1 MVIKSIFRF
10 LCFGLILALLAMFVA
25 LNKHHIQIFFWPSA
39 LAIQLEAWLGFV
51 IVLGIG
57 MVVGA
62 AIFWLRII
70 GLKAQ
75 IWRLNK
81 QLKDQQAQ
89 RDEQQTPKSDNH
101 TSNTTKLI
109 S

>member
-10 LCFGLILALLAMFVA
+10 LCFGLLLALLSMFVA
-25 LNKHHIQIFFWPSA
+25 LNKHDIQLFLWPSA
-39 LAIQLEAWLGFV
+39 LAIQIETWLGFL
-51 IVLGIG
+51 IVLGFGI
-57 MVVGA
+57 VIGA
-62 AIFWLRII
+62 AIFWFRVL

-81 QLKDQQAQ
+81 TLKEQQHQFDQQKAK
-89 RDEQQTPKSDNH
+89 PSSD
-101 TSNTTKLI
+101 STKLI